1 MIIDAPI
8 DIRSDWH
15 PSLFAAHPL
24 PMWVYDQ
31 ETQVFIEVNQAALRQ
46 YGYSRSEFLSM
57 GLNEI
62 QSSIHFPGGQDDL
75 VAAVQ
80 ISQGNIYRHQKHD
93 GNFLYANAV
102 IMPIQFEGR
111 RAAIALIQDI
121 TSQVE
126 TILAL
131 AESNQRYK
139 SLFEHNS
146 DAVFSFDLSGIFLS
160 ANKACT
166 QTSGY
171 IETELLE
178 MSFLSL
184 VVNRHKARAR
194 RHYQLAA
201 RGRPQN
207 FEISIRHKLG
217 HQVELNVIN
226 LPIIVQGR
234 IVGVYGIAKDMTERK
249 KTEKRLAWLAQYDP
263 LTGLPNRNLFMDRL
277 TQAINRTNRNSQSIA
292 LLFLDIDNFKQI
304 NDTLGHAA
312 GDAAIRHMAGLL
324 TSCVRDTDTVARLG
338 GDEFTVIMENVHEKE
353 RIADAANTIL
363 TALSQPFK
371 LNTHEIVLSASVGI
385 TFYPDDAQD
394 NENMLKT
401 ADIAMYHA
409 KGQGRNNFQFY
420 SSDLNVQ
427 AEKRM
432 SLESELRRAIQR
444 DELVLYYQPQ
454 VDLRQNKVI
463 GFEALL
469 RWKPSHGA
477 LRFPDQFVRLAE
489 DTGLIVSIGEWVLET
504 ACSQMSELQKNYAH
518 PLRVA
523 VNLSARQFRHKKLLE
538 NIRQILERTRLAA
551 ACLDVEITE
560 SFLMED
566 IQHTGSVLNELKQM
580 GVSISIDDFGT
591 GYSSLSYLKQFPIE
605 TLKID
610 QSFIRDVSVDPN
622 DAAITSA
629 IIAMGHS
636 LKLEVIA
643 EGVETQE
650 HLDFLRHQGCD
661 LAQGF
666 FFSPP
671 LEYQALTDWIDQFK
685 A

>member
-1 MIIDAPI
+1 MMVDAPTN
-8 DIRSDWH
+8 IRSDWH
-15 PSLFAAHPL
+15 LSLFAAHPL
-24 PMWVYDQ
+24 PMWVYDLQ
-31 ETQVFIEVNQAALRQ
+31 TLAFLDVNQAALLQ
-46 YGYSRSEFLSM
+46 YGYTRQKFLSM
-57 GLNEI
+57 SLTEI
-62 QSSIHFPGGQDDL
+62 ESPVCLPGGRDDL
-75 VAAVQ
+75 VSSVPIA
-80 ISQGNIYRHQKHD
+80 QGNIYRHQKSN
-93 GNFLYANAV
+93 GTFIYANAV
-102 IMPIQFEGR
+102 ITPILFRDR
-111 RAAIALIQDI
+111 RAAIALIQDV

-171 IETELLE
+171 TEAELLE

-184 VVNRHKARAR
+184 VVNQHKDRAR

-207 FEISIRHKLG
+207 FEIAIRHKLG

-226 LPIIVQGR
+226 LPIVVQGQ
-234 IVGVYGIAKDMTERK
+234 IVGVYGIAKDMTENK

-277 TQAINRTNRNSQSIA
+277 SQAINRTNRHAQSVA

-304 NDTLGHAA
+304 NDTLGHAE

-324 TSCVRDTDTVARLG
+324 MSCVRETDTVARLG
-338 GDEFTVIMENVHEKE
+338 GDEFTVIMENVREKE
-353 RIADAANTIL
+353 RIADAAGDIL
-363 TALSQPFK
+363 AALSQPFK
-371 LNTHEIVLSASVGI
+371 LNAYEVVLSASVGI
-385 TFYPDDAQD
+385 TFYPEDALD
-394 NENMLKT
+394 NEGMLKT

-409 KGQGRNNFQFY
+409 KAQGRNNFQFY

-444 DELVLYYQPQ
+444 EELVLFYQPQ
-454 VDLRQNKVI
+454 IDLRQNRVM

-469 RWKPSHGA
+469 RWKPVQGEM
-477 LRFPDQFVRLAE
+477 RFPDQFVRLAE
-489 DTGLIVSIGEWVLET
+489 DTGLIVSIGEWVIET
-504 ACSQMSELQKNYAH
+504 ACSQMKALQKQYGQSFQ
-518 PLRVA
+518 VA
-523 VNLSARQFRHKKLLE
+523 VNLSARQFRHKKLLAS
-538 NIRQILERTRLAA
+538 IRQILERTGLEASS
-551 ACLDVEITE
+551 LDVEITE
-560 SFLMED
+560 SFLMDD
-566 IQHTGSVLNELKQM
+566 IEHTGSVLHDLKQM

-636 LKLEVIA
+636 LNLKVIA
-643 EGVETQE
+643 EGVETSD
-650 HLDFLRHQGCD
+650 HLEFLRKQGCD

-666 FFSPP
+666 FFSPA
-671 LEYQALTDWIDQFK
+671 LEYADLKGWIDQFRI
-685 A
+685 